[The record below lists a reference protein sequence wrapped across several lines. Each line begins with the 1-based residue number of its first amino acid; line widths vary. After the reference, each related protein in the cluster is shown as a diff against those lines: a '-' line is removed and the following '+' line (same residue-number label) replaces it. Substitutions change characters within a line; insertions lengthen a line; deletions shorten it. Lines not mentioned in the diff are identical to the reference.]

1 MARQPRRIYSIT
13 TTVTFAELDWIEEMA
28 EKKGI
33 TKSELFRRALETYK
47 RAMEIVVERRK
58 KEAMEVKS

>member
-1 MARQPRRIYSIT
+1 MARQLRRIYSIS

-33 TKSELFRRALETYK
+33 TKSELLRRALGTYK
-47 RAMEIVVERRK
+47 RAMEIVVEKRK